1 MMLREDG
8 YEAVS
13 YEPIGLANRLF
24 RITSGYGLGGGYQDV
39 RISY

>member
-1 MMLREDG
+1 MLREDG
-8 YEAVS
+8 YEAVT

-39 RISY
+39 RILY